1 MGDKLVVEN
10 LIKVFGDDPARAVEM
25 LDQGRTKD
33 DILRE
38 TGMTVG
44 VSGVDFTVAEGETF
58 VVMGLSGS
66 GKSTLVRMINRLI
79 EPSSGSITI
88 DGASVTG
95 ASDAEL
101 RRLRLEK
108 IAMVFQHFALFPHRS
123 VRANVE
129 FGLKVQGVAPAER
142 SERALRML
150 EQVGLDAWADQSPA
164 QLSGG
169 MQQRVGLARGLAV
182 DPEVLLMD
190 EPFSALD
197 PLIRADMQTELMHLQ
212 KQLHKTIIFITHDL
226 NEALTLGDRIA
237 IMENGRFVQV
247 GTAAEIVSNPANDY
261 VAAFTQDIDRG
272 RVFTAR
278 DVMQPAEALELADTT
293 PQAAL
298 ERMEALGRDA
308 LYVRDGARIAGVVRY
323 RDLSAAARTNGADLA
338 RHLVAGYPAVAQD
351 THLYQIYEAASGGL
365 PVAVEDGDGALAG
378 VAEPDMIF
386 AQLAA
391 RTEAQRNTERGA

>member
-1 MGDKLVVEN
+1 MGEKLVVEN
-10 LIKVFGDDPARAVEM
+10 LIKVFGDDPVRAIEM
-25 LDQGRTKD
+25 LNQGRGKD

-44 VSGVDFTVAEGETF
+44 VSGVDFTVGEGEIF

-88 DGASVTG
+88 DGESITQAGSE
-95 ASDAEL
+95 EL

-108 IAMVFQHFALFPHRS
+108 IAMVFQHFALFPHRT

-129 FGLKVQGVAPAER
+129 FGLKVQGVAPGER
-142 SERALRML
+142 RERALRML
-150 EQVGLDAWADQSPA
+150 EQVGLDAWADQPPGA
-164 QLSGG
+164 LSGG

-197 PLIRADMQTELMHLQ
+197 PLIRADMQAELADLQ
-212 KQLHKTIIFITHDL
+212 KKMRKTIIFITHDL

-237 IMENGRFVQV
+237 IMEDGRFVQV

-278 DVMQPAEALELADTT
+278 DVMQPVEALELSDAT
-293 PQAAL
+293 PQGAL

-308 LYVRDGARIAGVVRY
+308 LYVRDGGRIAGVVRY
-323 RDLSAAARTNGADLA
+323 RDLAAAARTNGADLA
-338 RHLVAGYPAVAQD
+338 RHLVGDYPSVPQD
-351 THLYQIYEAASGGL
+351 THLHRMYGSASGGL
-365 PVAVEDGDGALAG
+365 PVAVEDADGALVG
-378 VAEPDMIF
+378 VAEPDAIL

-391 RTEAQRNTERGA
+391 RTEAQRNTEREA